1 LSRLVRAVRHL
12 ADGVCAALLCAIA
25 ALAFFQVVAR
35 YLLGL
40 STPWSEELLR
50 LLFIWLVL
58 MGAARASHMRIDL
71 AERAAGARG
80 RRLLVAAG
88 AALGAALLV
97 LMIVQGLDLVELTA
111 YDRYTALPLSVQWS
125 YWAVVAGCGLW
136 LLFLAFDTAQSLLGR
151 D

>member
-1 LSRLVRAVRHL
+1 MSRLVRAVRHL
-12 ADGVCAALLCAIA
+12 ADGICAALLCAIA

-50 LLFIWLVL
+50 LLFIW
-58 MGAARASHMRIDL
+58 
-71 AERAAGARG
+71 
-80 RRLLVAAG
+80 
-88 AALGAALLV
+88 LV

-136 LLFLAFDTAQSLLGR
+136 LLFLALDTARSLRRRG
-151 D
+151 